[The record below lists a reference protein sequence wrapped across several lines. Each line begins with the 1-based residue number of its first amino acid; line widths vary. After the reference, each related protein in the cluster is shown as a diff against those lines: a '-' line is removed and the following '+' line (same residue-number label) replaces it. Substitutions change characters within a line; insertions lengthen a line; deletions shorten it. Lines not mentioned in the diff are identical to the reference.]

1 MEAVREGA
9 QKKYHERII
18 EETMDS
24 KLFGNAETG
33 KSSTEIH
40 ISQIGKRNEKRITE
54 MCEQLSMVNIFS
66 MIELCFLV

>member
-24 KLFGNAETG
+24 KLFGNAEN
-33 KSSTEIH
+33 
-40 ISQIGKRNEKRITE
+40 R
-54 MCEQLSMVNIFS
+54 
-66 MIELCFLV
+66 